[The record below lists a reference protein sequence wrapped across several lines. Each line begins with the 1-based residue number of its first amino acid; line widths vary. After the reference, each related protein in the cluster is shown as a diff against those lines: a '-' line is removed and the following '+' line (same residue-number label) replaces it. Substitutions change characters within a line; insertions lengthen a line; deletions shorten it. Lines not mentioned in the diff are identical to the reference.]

1 MDSPNLDRVIR
12 IKTSTARGGV
22 IEGIHVRN
30 IEVGQ
35 CREAVLR
42 INLKYEMNEIA
53 KRGFIPEVRDVTLE
67 NVTCQKSTYGVR
79 FDGLDEETKIND
91 ITLRNCTFE
100 GVQRDPVL
108 QSGKVGKVT
117 FENTT
122 VNGTAL

>member
-1 MDSPNLDRVIR
+1 MIR

-30 IEVGQ
+30 VEVGQ

-42 INLKYEMNEIA
+42 INLKYEQNEIA

-67 NVTCQKSTYGVR
+67 NVTCKKSTYGVR
-79 FDGLDEETKIND
+79 FDGLDDQTMIND

-100 GVQRDPVL
+100 GVERDPVL
-108 QSGKVGKVT
+108 QSGLVGKVS

-122 VNGTAL
+122 INGKVLE